1 MNNFLDSLNLKMIT
15 NYTKRAEKILNEI
28 KTESNIL
35 AIGTGGS
42 YVTGLFFKRIINI
55 YKSDC
60 YCDVIKPFDLYNIN
74 VNRFSYVFI
83 FSYSLCSYDVDF
95 LLKELI
101 RNNNIVNIIIVTAKS
116 NGKTLFQN
124 NKKVKILTY
133 SDGEDTERRYVSY
146 KGIYLPIAIF
156 SSVFNDFY
164 KFNLEKIHESIP
176 MLINSQEIHVF
187 YDASTYCIANLIERH
202 FAEIGLAYTI
212 LHEKRD
218 FAHGR
223 MNILHKEDEIIY
235 LKSEKYDPEYD
246 VYLYNYLLKTKQ
258 CKILNKV
265 GINSKLNYFDYLII
279 MLQWIEDCTKNK
291 GIIIDELKDNNEE
304 RKLFVFKKGEN
315 NE

>member
-116 NGKTLFQN
+116 NGKTLF
-124 NKKVKILTY
+124 
-133 SDGEDTERRYVSY
+133 
-146 KGIYLPIAIF
+146 
-156 SSVFNDFY
+156 SVMY
-164 KFNLEKIHESIP
+164 
-176 MLINSQEIHVF
+176 
-187 YDASTYCIANLIERH
+187 A
-202 FAEIGLAYTI
+202 
-212 LHEKRD
+212 
-218 FAHGR
+218 
-223 MNILHKEDEIIY
+223 
-235 LKSEKYDPEYD
+235 
-246 VYLYNYLLKTKQ
+246 LKT
-258 CKILNKV
+258 V
-265 GINSKLNYFDYLII
+265 
-279 MLQWIEDCTKNK
+279 
-291 GIIIDELKDNNEE
+291 
-304 RKLFVFKKGEN
+304 
-315 NE
+315 